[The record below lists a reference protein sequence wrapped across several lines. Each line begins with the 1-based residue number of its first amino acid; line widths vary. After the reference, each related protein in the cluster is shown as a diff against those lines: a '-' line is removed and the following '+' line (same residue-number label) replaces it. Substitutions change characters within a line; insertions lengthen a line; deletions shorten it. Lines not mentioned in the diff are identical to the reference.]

1 MLKLDV
7 NVWLHSHC
15 LELGTVKCLRRP
27 QVCATQ
33 SLSVTPRRYWGV
45 CIQLG
50 LLFGISQWLNISSN
64 GGLSQPISIIVILFI
79 HNGYISGNFEAAG
92 SDEVAA
98 TPSQESYTVV
108 DKHQRQRS
116 V

>member
-33 SLSVTPRRYWGV
+33 SLSVTPRRSWGV
-45 CIQLG
+45 CIQIG
-50 LLFGISQWLNISSN
+50 LLFRVSQWLNISSN
-64 GGLSQPISIIVILFI
+64 GELSQPINTIVILFI
-79 HNGYISGNFEAAG
+79 HDGYISGNPEAAG
-92 SDEVAA
+92 SDEIAV
-98 TPSQESYTVV
+98 TPSQES
-108 DKHQRQRS
+108 
-116 V
+116 